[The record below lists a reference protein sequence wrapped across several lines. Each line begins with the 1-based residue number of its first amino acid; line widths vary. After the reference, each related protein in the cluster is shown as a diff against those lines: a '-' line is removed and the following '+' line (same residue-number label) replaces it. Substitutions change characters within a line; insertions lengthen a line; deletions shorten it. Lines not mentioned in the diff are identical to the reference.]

1 MDIESFPDEQ
11 RQKGLSNSKP
21 PHYRQ
26 KARGNNYRTGKI
38 EVTREKF
45 GKLKLENPHRE
56 RELRL
61 FLDSRPTI
69 DKIPITQPL
78 GLTDAS
84 LTSRSL
90 ILPYSITGLSFAGSG
105 LLIKSL
111 GLINLAEVDAGGPC
125 PKQTPWLS
133 DVISGST
140 WSTMVLTPD
149 MNFDIWYHMIT
160 SELAALNYGDLLQ
173 EPNDENGAI
182 NFDPDNE
189 KTKGRINFVSTYL
202 LSHVHDTYRQSI
214 CELKLPYEMLKRIR
228 EMRFP
233 NLLSMRMT

>member
-90 ILPYSITGLSFAGSG
+90 ILPYSITGLSFAVNN
-105 LLIKSL
+105 IY
-111 GLINLAEVDAGGPC
+111 NR
-125 PKQTPWLS
+125 
-133 DVISGST
+133 
-140 WSTMVLTPD
+140 
-149 MNFDIWYHMIT
+149 FF
-160 SELAALNYGDLLQ
+160 SELSNYCTIFQLFRYALVQ
-173 EPNDENGAI
+173 
-182 NFDPDNE
+182 
-189 KTKGRINFVSTYL
+189 
-202 LSHVHDTYRQSI
+202 
-214 CELKLPYEMLKRIR
+214 LKLQ
-228 EMRFP
+228 RF
-233 NLLSMRMT
+233 